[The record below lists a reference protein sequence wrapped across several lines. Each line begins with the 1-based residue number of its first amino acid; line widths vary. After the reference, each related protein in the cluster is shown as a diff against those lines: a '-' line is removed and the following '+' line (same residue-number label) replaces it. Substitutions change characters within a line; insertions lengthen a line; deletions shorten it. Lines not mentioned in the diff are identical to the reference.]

1 VALLDF
7 SLVGRMSRNIRELIL
22 NLILGIMRKKARVV
36 ISVLLKL
43 ITTEPEYPSD
53 YGRLEVEVDLFL
65 EAHLGRL
72 LKELNLRRI
81 MNNIMNIPAQYQ
93 LPVPPNLLLLIKI

>member
-1 VALLDF
+1 MALLDF

>member
-1 VALLDF
+1 
-7 SLVGRMSRNIRELIL
+7 
-22 NLILGIMRKKARVV
+22 MRKKARVV